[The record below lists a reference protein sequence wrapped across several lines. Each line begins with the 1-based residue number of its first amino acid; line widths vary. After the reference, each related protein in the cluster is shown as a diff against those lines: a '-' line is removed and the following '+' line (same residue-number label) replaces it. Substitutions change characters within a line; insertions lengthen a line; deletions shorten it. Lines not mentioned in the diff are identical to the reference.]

1 MDREKS
7 FKSELLRLR
16 EMLELVQKRMAE
28 GGDDGDRL
36 EEFRQNLVKL
46 EKSFVESDQRISDL
60 EIQVNLLTRLLT
72 TICLEQLG
80 LRLSQF
86 RRLIRR
92 MEKEAEEDSEISH
105 LESLFS
111 LEPKNPTHHKLSH
124 FTDKKPRKPPGK
136 PPDPKGRATP

>member
-7 FKSELLRLR
+7 FRSELLQLR
-16 EMLELVQKRMAE
+16 EMLDLVQKRVAQGNE
-28 GGDDGDRL
+28 DLDKLEDIRKRL
-36 EEFRQNLVKL
+36 ETL
-46 EKSFVESDQRISDL
+46 EKINGESEVRIGDL
-60 EIQVNLLTRLLT
+60 EVQVNLLTRLLT

-124 FTDKKPRKPPGK
+124 FTDKKPKKPPGK
-136 PPDPKGRATP
+136 PPDPKGRSTP